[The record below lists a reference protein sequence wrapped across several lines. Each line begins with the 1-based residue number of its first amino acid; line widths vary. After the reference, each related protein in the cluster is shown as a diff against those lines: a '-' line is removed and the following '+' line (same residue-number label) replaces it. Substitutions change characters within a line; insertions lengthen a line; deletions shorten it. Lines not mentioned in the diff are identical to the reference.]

1 MAYTDKFFRK
11 LVLDAFSRARRG
23 ELRFT
28 MPGGSRRLFG
38 GLGKELQAELT
49 VLDENFYRR
58 CVLFGPIG
66 FAESYLAGEW
76 IAGDL
81 TKTLAWFVL
90 NGDYLAGIRTKDSRA
105 RCLRPSRNGQQDR
118 TCAAAQ
124 QQAQEP

>member
-28 MPGGSRRLFG
+28 MPGGARRLFG

-76 IAGDL
+76 ESDDL
-81 TKTLAWFVL
+81 TKTLAWFV
-90 NGDYLAGIRTKDSRA
+90 
-105 RCLRPSRNGQQDR
+105 
-118 TCAAAQ
+118 
-124 QQAQEP
+124 